1 MFTDKINWYV
11 FFISFAIGIF
21 LVYIFGEDIK
31 HVYVYPTPETTND
44 ILFQDK
50 ANNCF
55 KYSIE
60 EVSCGMFSTDL
71 PVAE

>member
-11 FFISFAIGIF
+11 FFISFAVGMF

-31 HVYVYPTPETTND
+31 PIYVYPTPETTKD
-44 ILFQDK
+44 VLFQDK
-50 ANNCF
+50 SNNCF
-55 KYSIE
+55 TYTPIE
-60 EVSCGMFSTDL
+60 VPCTVFAESV